1 MQATFLAVTLFSLF
15 VASFVSADEVVTT
28 NGETIT
34 YVDVTTTPEV
44 TKSAVSTVLTT
55 STPRVT
61 ITGPYKKSSS
71 TSISSSTST
80 INTLSSS
87 FSVSSNVTTSTVTQ
101 SHLTQ
106 ETRNITSCSSSTIPG
121 VSAFSDAA
129 VALDSNMNSV
139 IGLVVLAGLSLL

>member
-1 MQATFLAVTLFSLF
+1 MQATSLAITLFSLF

-61 ITGPYKKSSS
+61 ITGSHKKSS
-71 TSISSSTST
+71 SSSTST
-80 INTLSSS
+80 TNTLSSS
-87 FSVSSNVTTSTVTQ
+87 FSVSSNITTSTVTQ

-106 ETRNITSCSSSTIPG
+106 ETRIITSCSSSSTMPG